1 MKTQVTVL
9 IDDGDKD
16 EDEVDRI
23 SNDEV
28 GEEGNKDGRGGQTH
42 SSSSFSTSS
51 LEILST

>member
-1 MKTQVTVL
+1 MKTHYTVL
-9 IDDGDKD
+9 IDDGGKD
-16 EDEVDRI
+16 ENEVDRI

-28 GEEGNKDGRGGQTH
+28 EEEGNKYGRGGQTY